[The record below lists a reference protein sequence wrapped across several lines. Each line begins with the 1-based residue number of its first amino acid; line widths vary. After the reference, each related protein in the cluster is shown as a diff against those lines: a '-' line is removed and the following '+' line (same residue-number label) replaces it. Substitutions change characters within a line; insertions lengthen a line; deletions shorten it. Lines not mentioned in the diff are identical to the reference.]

1 MELNV
6 KSHLVNSHENMS
18 SNVSFWNI
26 DLPKSP
32 LDMDEDLEDL
42 NLLSELVR
50 NQYLKHLRQ
59 TLLDNLDVT
68 KGYQKKHLY
77 QIQQSIDICM
87 AEMEKQALRRCMIAS
102 IYREGMSKM
111 VCSSKTHVLF
121 LIYILYLA

>member
-1 MELNV
+1 MCLGIMDLNV
-6 KSHLVNSHENMS
+6 ESLVMNSNENMS
-18 SNVSFWNI
+18 LNVPFWNV

-32 LDMDEDLEDL
+32 WDMDEDLEDL

-50 NQYLKHLRQ
+50 NQYLKRLRQ
-59 TLLDNLDVT
+59 TLLDNLDIT
-68 KGYQKKHLY
+68 EGYQKKHLY

-111 VCSSKTHVLF
+111 VRSFFTETKVML
-121 LIYILYLA
+121 